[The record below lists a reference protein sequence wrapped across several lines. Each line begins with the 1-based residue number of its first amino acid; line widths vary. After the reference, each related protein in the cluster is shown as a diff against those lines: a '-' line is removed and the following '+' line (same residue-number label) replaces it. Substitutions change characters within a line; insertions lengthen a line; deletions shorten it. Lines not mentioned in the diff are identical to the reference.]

1 MTKDD
6 VIIALARK
14 SGFEVV
20 QQRETANQLWLMGR
34 SHPDRWGFFSL
45 LINELLVAS
54 DEHAEI
60 PWTCDV
66 SKKYLRRGEQL
77 VFGWRL
83 IFQATQVQ
91 AQYPSIIA
99 VIQRAPRPEAVEL
112 QSQLL
117 PGYKPGDV
125 RGGVNDKGKG
135 SSSAGSLPQILQ
147 RRT

>member
-1 MTKDD
+1 MTKED
-6 VIIALARK
+6 VIAALSRK

-20 QQRETANQLWLMGR
+20 QHKEGPGQLWLMGR

-45 LINELLVAS
+45 LINELLVVS
-54 DEHAEI
+54 DEQPEV
-60 PWTCDV
+60 PWTCDI
-66 SKKYLRRGEQL
+66 SKKYLRRGGQL

-83 IFQATQVQ
+83 IFQAKRVQ
-91 AQYPSIIA
+91 EQYSSIVA

-125 RGGVNDKGKG
+125 RGGVNARGKG
-135 SSSAGSLPQILQ
+135 SSTAGSLPQILQ
-147 RRT
+147 RRV